1 MRPWTVRRLFGFAT
15 RSAAEVRRDIDDE
28 IAFHLEM
35 RAGELMEEGFSE
47 ADARAQAAREFGERD
62 AGQRALEAIDRP
74 LERRRVVRQLA
85 AEFRQDLAIG
95 LRLLGRNPGFAA
107 VAVLTLALGLGA
119 NTAIYSVLDAVLFR
133 ALPYPQP
140 EQLVVVF
147 ETLENGSLNSV
158 SGGVFEDWRRGSTR
172 FQGLTLLND
181 VTRNL
186 RQGGA
191 TERVAGVETSHEL
204 TRVLG
209 VTPLLGRGF
218 LPDEERPGG
227 PNAVVMLT
235 EEFWRSQFGGDPG
248 IVGRPIV
255 LDEVPHTVVGVLPA
269 GSWIFRDHDFFIPA
283 VRQPGTPRASRSM
296 HGFMVLG
303 RLAQGVTPAE
313 ADAEL
318 KALRVRL
325 LPEYPEYKRG
335 WGFAVRPA
343 AEVVGGGTRTPL
355 LILLGAVSLV
365 LLVAC
370 ANVANLLLA
379 RSLARRQEL
388 AVRAALGASGGR
400 IVRQILTENLVLAIA
415 GGAAGIAVAHA
426 GLAVLQAATADLLPV
441 TFTPRLDHRVL
452 AVSLLVAIVT
462 GPLVGLLPALRA
474 RRLDLNVALA
484 DGGRGSSSSTQQRTQ
499 SALVIAEVAL
509 TVVLLA
515 SAGLLLRSLA
525 RAASVDPGFD
535 ATGVLAFDL
544 SLPDASYPTPDERLA
559 FVSALLERLRSEP
572 GVDAA
577 GTAMGIPFAGGAYG
591 EFFARPDSA
600 ASQRVTGRLDF
611 VSPEYLQA
619 LGVRLVAGRW
629 LTRADNRIDGPRVIV
644 VNQRAVRLFYPDAP
658 AVGETLVIAG
668 NPWTIVGV
676 VNDIV
681 EVRLD
686 APRRPMG
693 YVPQAFN
700 MSRLSV
706 VVRTHLQPMGLVPSL
721 RDTIAALDPGVAL
734 ANPRALDQAMDA
746 TLRQRRVVLG
756 LIGVFAASALA
767 LAAIGLFGVMAYAVT
782 TRRREL
788 GIRIAFGA
796 ARGDLIRHVLGR
808 GIRVAGAGLVLGLMA
823 ALFTSRL
830 LASELFQVEATD
842 PLVLSGTALLVLSTA
857 VLACL
862 IPARRAAAVEPMTA
876 LRQ

>member
-1 MRPWTVRRLFGFAT
+1 MRPWTVRRLFGFPT
-15 RSAAEVRRDIDDE
+15 RNADEVRRDIDDE

-35 RAGELMEEGFSE
+35 RAGELMQDGWSE
-47 ADARAQAAREFGERD
+47 ADARAQAAREFGER
-62 AGQRALEAIDRP
+62 AASRRALEAIDRP
-74 LERRRVVRQLA
+74 LERRRIVRQLA
-85 AEFRQDLAIG
+85 AELRQDLAIG
-95 LRLLGRNPGFAA
+95 LRLLGRSPGFAA

-147 ETLENGSLNSV
+147 ETLENGTVNSV
-158 SGGVFEDWRRGSTR
+158 SGGVYEDWRRGSTR

-181 VTRNL
+181 VTRNV

-191 TERVAGVETSHEL
+191 TERFAGVEASHEL

-218 LPDEERPGG
+218 LPEEDRPGG

-235 EEFWRSQFGGDPG
+235 EEFWRSRFGGDPA
-248 IVGRPIV
+248 IVGRSVV

-269 GSWIFRDHDFFIPA
+269 GSWIFRDHAFFVPA
-283 VRQPGTPRASRSM
+283 VLQPGTPRASRSM

-303 RLAQGVTPAE
+303 RLAQGVTPAG

-318 KALRVRL
+318 TALRARL

-343 AEVVGGGTRTPL
+343 AEVVRGETRTPL

-388 AVRAALGASGGR
+388 AVRAALGASRGR
-400 IVRQILTENLVLAIA
+400 IVRQILTENLVLALA
-415 GGAAGIAVAHA
+415 GGAAGIAVAYA
-426 GLAVLQAATADLLPV
+426 GLAVLQAATADLLPI

-452 AVSLLVAIVT
+452 AASLLVAIVT

-474 RRLDLNVALA
+474 RRLDLNAALA
-484 DGGRGSSSSTQQRTQ
+484 DGGRGSSSATQHRTQ

-535 ATGVLAFDL
+535 ARGVLAFDL
-544 SLPDASYPTPDERLA
+544 SLPDASYPTREERLA

-591 EFFARPDSA
+591 EFFSRPDSA
-600 ASQRVTGRLDF
+600 DSQRVTGRLDF
-611 VSPEYLQA
+611 VSPGFLQA

-629 LTRADNRIDGPRVIV
+629 LTEADNRIDGPRVIV
-644 VNQRAVRLFYPDAP
+644 VNQRAVRLFHPDAP
-658 AVGETLVIAG
+658 AIGETLVIAG

-686 APRRPMG
+686 APQRPMG

-700 MSRLSV
+700 LSRLSV
-706 VVRTHLQPMGLVPSL
+706 VVRTRLQPMGLVSSL
-721 RDTIAALDPGVAL
+721 RDTIAGLDPGVAL
-734 ANPRALDQAMDA
+734 ANPRALDQAMDG

-756 LIGVFAASALA
+756 LIGVFAGAALA

-796 ARGDLIRHVLGR
+796 GRGDLIRHVLGR
-808 GIRVAGAGLVLGLMA
+808 GLRVAGAGLVLGLAA

-842 PLVLSGTALLVLSTA
+842 PLVLSGTALVVLSAA

-862 IPARRAAAVEPMTA
+862 IPARRAAAIEPMTA